1 MEPPRRIPLFE
12 EVPQT
17 ILDEWMADTSNAYR
31 FYKAHECVVRQG
43 TPCRSLHLLMEGTL
57 RATMTNADGR
67 EVTIEELSAPAVLAP
82 AFLFGS
88 ETRFPVNLT
97 ALADSRVWLVSKDCL
112 LRFMREQPSVM
123 TRFIAEIS
131 DRCVFL
137 SKKLNA
143 FALQDLRN
151 RVIGY
156 LKTYGRIANQQQVA
170 SVLGVARPSLAR
182 VLAELQRENIVRRTG
197 NETVLVV

>member
-1 MEPPRRIPLFE
+1 METPGRIPLFE
-12 EVPQT
+12 DVPQA

-31 FYKAHECVVRQG
+31 FYRAHECVVRQG

-97 ALADSRVWLVSKDCL
+97 ALADSRVWLVSKDSL